1 MSTVGNGRPH
11 KRVCSTDYQ
20 EALIFNLSLKT
31 NSKALHYQTTEPL
44 WVYMLPSL
52 LNKNCLLSFKK
63 KNIARYESMS
73 GQSMSE
79 RRHFHTEGRVFH
91 VFVYRWMDRGTL

>member
-31 NSKALHYQTTEPL
+31 NSKALHYQITEPL
-44 WVYMLPSL
+44 WGYMLPSL

-63 KNIARYESMS
+63 KNYC
-73 GQSMSE
+73 
-79 RRHFHTEGRVFH
+79 
-91 VFVYRWMDRGTL
+91 